1 MKAAL
6 VSLALFGTE
15 ITPISGHV
23 PELKVDALCKARS
36 AGDKLMGLPEAQSV
50 ADCVRDET
58 AAKEKLSAVWGT
70 TSRPIRNRCQRD
82 AIALGIRSY
91 LDLLTC
97 IQMTDKSPSK
107 LKGAGEH
114 RNAK

>member
-1 MKAAL
+1 
-6 VSLALFGTE
+6 
-15 ITPISGHV
+15 
-23 PELKVDALCKARS
+23 
-36 AGDKLMGLPEAQSV
+36 MGLPEAQSV

-58 AAKEKLSAVWGT
+58 AAKEKLSTVWGT

-82 AIALGIRSY
+82 AVALGIRSY

-97 IQMTDKSPSK
+97 IQMTDDVKSPSK
-107 LKGAGEH
+107 LKGASEH